1 MTTTVTVESRAWGAV
16 VETNGER
23 IEMGP
28 NQERKFHIDEGT
40 QSFSVT
46 QPAEAPAE
54 PAADLSQEE
63 VPGRAQNDELLG
75 QGRGKRPDAS
85 AVGTG
90 NKTGADETAA
100 RS

>member
-1 MTTTVTVESRAWGAV
+1 MTTTVTVTARAHGAV

-23 IEMGP
+23 IEVSA
-28 NQERKFHIDEGT
+28 NQERQFHIEEGS
-40 QSFSVT
+40 QDFSVT
-46 QPAEAPAE
+46 QPAEPLDRAAE
-54 PAADLSQEE
+54 LANEE

-75 QGRGKRPDAS
+75 NRGKRPDAS
-85 AVGTG
+85 TVG